1 MKKKIYLITVL
12 FLSGWIFSGI
22 EYLIFKN
29 EKEKLN
35 KQLIE
40 KEREITTYKNLIIEV
55 EKGKNE
61 IDNIINTLNNLK
73 LKLQAIEEKIK
84 KGDEDGDKSSKNSK

>member
-1 MKKKIYLITVL
+1 MKKKIYYIVIL

-22 EYLIFKN
+22 EYLIFKS

-35 KQLIE
+35 KELQK
-40 KEREITTYKNLIIEV
+40 KEFEIKTYKNMLEEV
-55 EKGKNE
+55 EKSQKD

-73 LKLQAIEEKIK
+73 LKLKKIEEKIK
-84 KGDEDGDKSSKNSK
+84 KYIK

>member
-1 MKKKIYLITVL
+1 MKKKIYLLGVL
-12 FLSGWIFSGI
+12 LLSGWIFSGA

-40 KEREITTYKNLIIEV
+40 KEMEITTYKSILGEV
-55 EKGKNE
+55 EKAQKD
-61 IDNIINTLNNLK
+61 IDNIINNLNNLK
-73 LKLQAIEEKIK
+73 LKLQTMEEKIK
-84 KGDEDGDKSSKNSK
+84 KGDENGNKSSENSQ

>member
-1 MKKKIYLITVL
+1 MKKKIYYIGIL

-35 KQLIE
+35 KKLQE
-40 KEREITTYKNLIIEV
+40 KEIEIATYRNILNEV
-55 EKGKNE
+55 EKSQE
-61 IDNIINTLNNLK
+61 DIDNIINTLNNLK
-73 LKLQAIEEKIK
+73 LKLKKIEEKIK
-84 KGDEDGDKSSKNSK
+84 KGDKNGSESSQNSE

>member
-1 MKKKIYLITVL
+1 MKKKIYYIVIL

-35 KQLIE
+35 KKLQE
-40 KEREITTYKNLIIEV
+40 KEIEIATYRNILNEV
-55 EKGKNE
+55 EKSQE
-61 IDNIINTLNNLK
+61 DIDNIINTLNNLK
-73 LKLQAIEEKIK
+73 LKLKKIEEKIK
-84 KGDEDGDKSSKNSK
+84 KGDKNGSESSQNSE